1 MFWEGDGMFTIGGN
15 IWSGLNSVFVG
26 VSLVARQLYFS
37 IITTIKSCLTEIIMK
52 SSDR

>member
-1 MFWEGDGMFTIGGN
+1 MFKIGGN

-26 VSLVARQLYFS
+26 VSLVVRQLYFF
-37 IITTIKSCLTEIIMK
+37 ITATIKSCLTEIMMK